1 MHSRASAIRMKKKWK
16 KKKGRSN
23 TKFIPDL
30 SRRFYTRRR
39 CPSVDDYVDVVRPT
53 WCREKNHRCTWNHGL
68 HPLRPS
74 FLLSFASSS
83 CIIPY
88 LESCEPGETMRV
100 VVRARN
106 SPPRP
111 RICRGDPTRTDTWP
125 QVAEREPGNLVYPG
139 HEQGIIG
146 AYILTGTLIAGY

>member
-1 MHSRASAIRMKKKWK
+1 MEKKEGAGPTRNLFPTCQDDSTRAVGAHPWMITWTWSDPRGADKKSPMYLEPW
-16 KKKGRSN
+16 SPS
-23 TKFIPDL
+23 TTPFL
-30 SRRFYTRRR
+30 SSFFRLLFVYNPLFRIVRTRRNDAR
-39 CPSVDDYVDVVRPT
+39 
-53 WCREKNHRCTWNHGL
+53 G
-68 HPLRPS
+68 
-74 FLLSFASSS
+74 
-83 CIIPY
+83 
-88 LESCEPGETMRV
+88 GG
-100 VVRARN
+100 ARN

>member
-1 MHSRASAIRMKKKWK
+1 MHSRASAIRMKWK
-16 KKKGRSN
+16 KKRERSN

-100 VVRARN
+100 VVVHEIRHPAHASAVGIQRGPIRGPKWQKESRAILFIPATN
-106 SPPRP
+106 
-111 RICRGDPTRTDTWP
+111 
-125 QVAEREPGNLVYPG
+125 RE
-139 HEQGIIG
+139 
-146 AYILTGTLIAGY
+146 